1 MSATAPP
8 APQITHLSHMSG
20 KQLYVAMAGIMLG
33 LLLSA
38 LDQTIVGTA
47 MPLIVTDLGGLDS
60 YAWVTT
66 SYMLASTASVPI
78 FGKLSDIYG
87 RKWFYIGGLVL
98 FMIAS
103 ALCGLSQSM
112 LQLILF
118 RGLQGIAGGIIIANA
133 FSIIGDLFP
142 PSERGKW
149 QGLLGAMFGIASVV
163 GPTLGGY
170 LADGPGWRWVFY
182 INLPVG
188 VFAIAVLLIGLPY
201 IRPHGVATIDW
212 WGAAF
217 IITGVVPLLLAFT
230 WAGTEYAWSSPLIL
244 GLLTL
249 AIAGIIAFL
258 ITETRA
264 RDPIIPLNLFRN
276 RIFTISVISSSI
288 LGAAMFGAVLY
299 IPLFMQGVLGT
310 SAAGSGIVL
319 TPMMLSMVFASI
331 VGGQLISRTGR
342 YKWAI
347 VLGLF
352 LMQTGLFLLSRMGLG
367 TTNLGAV
374 RNMIILGLGLGLVMP
389 TITLAVQ
396 NAFPPR
402 QLGVTTASLQFFR
415 SIGGTIGIALMGAY
429 LTTQITSNITRDVP
443 ADTLA
448 NTPPEAL
455 DALNPQALANP
466 EARIELEA
474 TFAAIPNGEQVFT
487 NLMEAM
493 RGTLATAIQEVFLIA
508 TGVAL
513 FAVIIGLFLPERAL
527 RTRNDDEPEPAD
539 QPVTER
545 SPAPPTAR
553 PISGSPSSVAND

>member
-1 MSATAPP
+1 MSANTSAAPK
-8 APQITHLSHMSG
+8 ITHLSHMSG
-20 KQLYVAMAGIMLG
+20 KQLYIAMAGIMLG

-47 MPLIVTDLGGLDS
+47 MPRIVTDLGGLES

-103 ALCGLSQSM
+103 ALCGLGQSM

-133 FSIIGDLFP
+133 FTIIGDLFP
-142 PSERGKW
+142 PKERGKW

-163 GPTLGGY
+163 GPILGGW

-188 VFAIAVLLIGLPY
+188 VIAIAVLLIGLPY
-201 IRPHGVATIDW
+201 IRPHGVASIDW
-212 WGAAF
+212 WGAGL
-217 IITGVVPLLLAFT
+217 IVTGIVPLLLAFT
-230 WAGTEYAWSSPLIL
+230 WAGTEYAWSSPLII
-244 GLLTL
+244 GLL
-249 AIAGIIAFL
+249 AMAAVGIGAF
-258 ITETRA
+258 IFTETRA
-264 RDPIIPLNLFRN
+264 KDPIIPLKLFRD
-276 RIFTISVISSSI
+276 RIFSISIMSSSI
-288 LGAAMFGAVLY
+288 LGAAMFGAILY

-310 SAAGSGIVL
+310 SAAESGLVL
-319 TPMMLSMVFASI
+319 MPMMLSMVTASI

-347 VLGLF
+347 VSGLF
-352 LMQTGLFLLSRMGLG
+352 LMLTGMFLLSRMGLG
-367 TTNLGAV
+367 TTNLSAI
-374 RNMIILGLGLGLVMP
+374 RNMIVLGLGVGLVMP

-402 QLGVTTASLQFFR
+402 QLGVVTSSLQFFR
-415 SIGGTIGIALMGAY
+415 SIGGTIGIALMGTY
-429 LTTQITSNITRDVP
+429 LTTQISTNITRDVP
-443 ADTLA
+443 AETLA
-448 NTPPEAL
+448 QTPQEAL
-455 DALNPQALANP
+455 DEITPQALANP

-474 TFAAIPNGEQVFT
+474 AFDAIPNGDQVFA
-487 NLMEAM
+487 NLLEAM
-493 RGTLATAIQEVFLIA
+493 RGTLATAIQDVFLIA
-508 TGVAL
+508 TGVAV
-513 FAVIIGLFLPERAL
+513 FAVIIGMFLPERTL
-527 RTRNDDEPEPAD
+527 RTRNDDEPEPSDALAAD
-539 QPVTER
+539 G
-545 SPAPPTAR
+545 SGAAPTTR
-553 PISGSPSSVAND
+553 PITGATAASND

>member
-1 MSATAPP
+1 
-8 APQITHLSHMSG
+8 MSG
-20 KQLYVAMAGIMLG
+20 KQLYIAMAGIMLG

-47 MPLIVTDLGGLDS
+47 MPRIVTDLGGLES

-103 ALCGLSQSM
+103 ALCGLGQSM

-133 FSIIGDLFP
+133 FTIIGDLFP
-142 PSERGKW
+142 PKERGKW

-163 GPTLGGY
+163 GPILGGW

-188 VFAIAVLLIGLPY
+188 VIAIAVLLIGLPY
-201 IRPHGVATIDW
+201 IRPHGVASIDW
-212 WGAAF
+212 WGAGL
-217 IITGVVPLLLAFT
+217 IVTGIVPLLLAFT
-230 WAGTEYAWSSPLIL
+230 WAGTEYAWSSPLII
-244 GLLTL
+244 GLL
-249 AIAGIIAFL
+249 AMAAVGIGAF
-258 ITETRA
+258 IFTETRA
-264 RDPIIPLNLFRN
+264 KDPIIPLKLFRD
-276 RIFTISVISSSI
+276 RIFSISIMSSSI
-288 LGAAMFGAVLY
+288 LGAAMFGAILY

-310 SAAGSGIVL
+310 SAAESGLVL
-319 TPMMLSMVFASI
+319 MPMMLSMVTASI

-347 VLGLF
+347 VSGLF
-352 LMQTGLFLLSRMGLG
+352 LMLTGMFLLSRMGLG
-367 TTNLGAV
+367 TTNLSAI
-374 RNMIILGLGLGLVMP
+374 RNMIVLGLGVGLVMP

-402 QLGVTTASLQFFR
+402 QLGVVTSSLQFFR
-415 SIGGTIGIALMGAY
+415 SIGGTIGIALMGTY
-429 LTTQITSNITRDVP
+429 LTTQISTNITRDVP
-443 ADTLA
+443 AETLA
-448 NTPPEAL
+448 LTPQEAL
-455 DALNPQALANP
+455 DEITPQALANP

-474 TFAAIPNGEQVFT
+474 AFDAIPNGDQVFA
-487 NLMEAM
+487 NLLEAM
-493 RGTLATAIQEVFLIA
+493 RGTLATAIQDVFLIA
-508 TGVAL
+508 TGVAV
-513 FAVIIGLFLPERAL
+513 FAVIIGMFLPERTL
-527 RTRNDDEPEPAD
+527 RTRNDDEPEPSDALAAD
-539 QPVTER
+539 G
-545 SPAPPTAR
+545 SGAAPTTR
-553 PISGSPSSVAND
+553 PITGATAASND

>member
-1 MSATAPP
+1 
-8 APQITHLSHMSG
+8 MSG
-20 KQLYVAMAGIMLG
+20 KQLYIAMAGIMLG

-47 MPLIVTDLGGLDS
+47 MPRIVTDLGGLES

-103 ALCGLSQSM
+103 ALCGLGQSM

-133 FSIIGDLFP
+133 FTIIGDLFP
-142 PSERGKW
+142 PKERGKW

-163 GPTLGGY
+163 GPILGGW

-188 VFAIAVLLIGLPY
+188 VIAIAVLLIGLPY
-201 IRPHGVATIDW
+201 IRPHGVASIDW
-212 WGAAF
+212 WGAGL
-217 IITGVVPLLLAFT
+217 IVTGIVPLLLAFT
-230 WAGTEYAWSSPLIL
+230 WAGTEYAWSSPLII
-244 GLLTL
+244 GLL
-249 AIAGIIAFL
+249 AMAAVGIGAF
-258 ITETRA
+258 IFTETRA
-264 RDPIIPLNLFRN
+264 KDPIIPLKLFRD
-276 RIFTISVISSSI
+276 RIFSISIISSSI
-288 LGAAMFGAVLY
+288 LGAAMFGAILY

-310 SAAGSGIVL
+310 SAAESGLVL
-319 TPMMLSMVFASI
+319 MPMMLSMVTASI

-347 VLGLF
+347 VSGLF
-352 LMQTGLFLLSRMGLG
+352 LMLTGMFLLSRMGLG
-367 TTNLGAV
+367 TTNLSAI
-374 RNMIILGLGLGLVMP
+374 RNMIVLGLGVGLVMP

-402 QLGVTTASLQFFR
+402 QLGVVTSSLQFFR
-415 SIGGTIGIALMGAY
+415 SIGGTIGIALMGTY
-429 LTTQITSNITRDVP
+429 LTTQISTNITRDVP
-443 ADTLA
+443 AETLA
-448 NTPPEAL
+448 QTPQEAL
-455 DALNPQALANP
+455 DEITPQALANP

-474 TFAAIPNGEQVFT
+474 AFDAIPNGDQVFA
-487 NLMEAM
+487 NLLEAM
-493 RGTLATAIQEVFLIA
+493 RGTLATAIQDVFLIA
-508 TGVAL
+508 TGVAV
-513 FAVIIGLFLPERAL
+513 FAVIIGMFLPERTL
-527 RTRNDDEPEPAD
+527 RTRNDDEPEPSDALAAD
-539 QPVTER
+539 G
-545 SPAPPTAR
+545 SGAAPTTR
-553 PISGSPSSVAND
+553 PITGATAASND

>member
-1 MSATAPP
+1 
-8 APQITHLSHMSG
+8 MSG
-20 KQLYVAMAGIMLG
+20 KQLYIAMAGIMLG

-47 MPLIVTDLGGLDS
+47 MPRIVTDLGGLES

-103 ALCGLSQSM
+103 ALCGLGQSM

-133 FSIIGDLFP
+133 FTIIGDLFP
-142 PSERGKW
+142 PKERGKW

-163 GPTLGGY
+163 GPILGGW

-188 VFAIAVLLIGLPY
+188 VIAIAVLLIGLPY
-201 IRPHGVATIDW
+201 IRPHGVASIDW
-212 WGAAF
+212 WGAGL
-217 IITGVVPLLLAFT
+217 IVTGIVPLLLAFT
-230 WAGTEYAWSSPLIL
+230 WAGTEYAWSSPLII
-244 GLLTL
+244 GLL
-249 AIAGIIAFL
+249 AMAAVGIGAF
-258 ITETRA
+258 IFTETRA
-264 RDPIIPLNLFRN
+264 KDPIIPLKLFRD
-276 RIFTISVISSSI
+276 RIFSISIMSSSI
-288 LGAAMFGAVLY
+288 LGAAMFGAILY

-310 SAAGSGIVL
+310 SAAESGLVL
-319 TPMMLSMVFASI
+319 MPMMLSMVTASI

-347 VLGLF
+347 VSGLF
-352 LMQTGLFLLSRMGLG
+352 LMLTGMFLLSRMGLG
-367 TTNLGAV
+367 TTNLSAI
-374 RNMIILGLGLGLVMP
+374 RNMIVLGLGVGLVMP

-402 QLGVTTASLQFFR
+402 QLGVVTSSLQFFR
-415 SIGGTIGIALMGAY
+415 SIGGTIGIALMGTY
-429 LTTQITSNITRDVP
+429 LTTQISTNITRDVP
-443 ADTLA
+443 AETLA
-448 NTPPEAL
+448 QTPQEAL
-455 DALNPQALANP
+455 DEITPQALANP

-474 TFAAIPNGEQVFT
+474 AFDAIPNGDQVFA
-487 NLMEAM
+487 NLLEAM
-493 RGTLATAIQEVFLIA
+493 RGTLATAIQDVFLIA
-508 TGVAL
+508 TGVAV
-513 FAVIIGLFLPERAL
+513 FAVIIGMFLPERTL
-527 RTRNDDEPEPAD
+527 RTRNDDEPEPSDALAAD
-539 QPVTER
+539 G
-545 SPAPPTAR
+545 SGAAPTTR
-553 PISGSPSSVAND
+553 PITGATAASND